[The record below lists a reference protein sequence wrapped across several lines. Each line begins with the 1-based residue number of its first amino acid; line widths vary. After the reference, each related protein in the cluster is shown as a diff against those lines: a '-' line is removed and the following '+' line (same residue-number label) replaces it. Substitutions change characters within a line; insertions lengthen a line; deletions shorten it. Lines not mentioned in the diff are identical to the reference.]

1 MIVTI
6 SFLDRYAL
14 NELLPAQNTTFER
27 LLTRDDIIAK
37 VKFTNDEVRPYLNE
51 DSSFNDDALVER
63 FEIEFSNAEVA
74 AIKDILRRKNDMS
87 KLDIKEKNIYEIFI
101 LGKNDNTNRN

>member
-1 MIVTI
+1 MIVKI

-14 NELLPAQNTTFER
+14 NELLPAQNTTYER
-27 LLTRDDIIAK
+27 LLTREDILEK
-37 VKFTNDEVRPYLNE
+37 VKFTADEVRPFLRE
-51 DSSFNDDALVER
+51 DQSFNDDALLEQ

-87 KLDIKEKNIYEIFI
+87 KLDIKEKNIYDIFI